1 MHKVPNDRSRPPS
14 KQASQST
21 RTPDPAQTGVA
32 IAMES
37 PFPFKTG
44 GVPPFVAESNNEEW
58 WRKGDKC
65 QERGRIK

>member
-1 MHKVPNDRSRPPS
+1 
-14 KQASQST
+14 
-21 RTPDPAQTGVA
+21 
-32 IAMES
+32 MES